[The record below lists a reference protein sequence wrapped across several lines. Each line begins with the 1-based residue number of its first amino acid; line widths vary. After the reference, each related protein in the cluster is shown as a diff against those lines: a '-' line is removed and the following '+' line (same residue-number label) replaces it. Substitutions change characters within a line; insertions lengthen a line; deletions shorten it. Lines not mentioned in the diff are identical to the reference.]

1 MKRISLLA
9 RMTSMPQ
16 PKLLNHMSY
25 VVTMIYIHHRSHRL
39 RISFVPIDCS
49 ANHHDCWKSIVHI
62 LVHARLSFSIP
73 GALVKELLMYEKSHI
88 SNEKTIRQ
96 LLLLSF
102 TCLDKKKCIHHP
114 TTKCICVLHT
124 HREKTNI
131 FDTLAHTNSKV
142 NWFRYCLLR

>member
-25 VVTMIYIHHRSHRL
+25 VVIMIYIHHRSHRL

-62 LVHARLSFSIP
+62 LVHARFSFSIP
-73 GALVKELLMYEKSHI
+73 GVLLRELFTYENSHI
-88 SNEKTIRQ
+88 SNEKNQFVSCCCFRFHVSMSKNIYIIQTQ
-96 LLLLSF
+96 NVF
-102 TCLDKKKCIHHP
+102 ACCNA
-114 TTKCICVLHT
+114 
-124 HREKTNI
+124 HREKESI
-131 FDTLAHTNSKV
+131 L
-142 NWFRYCLLR
+142 